1 MSTESQPAAHGHAH
15 AAAHAAPHG
24 GDPHA
29 EDNKFQIYVKIA
41 MLLAVI
47 TGIEIVII
55 FFPWAKWLIVT
66 SLVVLSVVK
75 FLYVIFYFMHLR
87 WDKAFCTILFFIGM
101 IMAGGTV
108 WALMAI
114 FGGADSVPLTS
125 LPQ

>member
-1 MSTESQPAAHGHAH
+1 MSTESHSTAHGHAP
-15 AAAHAAPHG
+15 ATAHG
-24 GDPHA
+24 GDHHA

-114 FGGADSVPLTS
+114 FGAADSVPLTS

>member
-1 MSTESQPAAHGHAH
+1 MSSESKHGTAPTSH
-15 AAAHAAPHG
+15 AAAHAHG
-24 GDPHA
+24 GDAHHHA

-66 SLVVLSVVK
+66 SLAILSVVK
-75 FLYVIFYFMHLR
+75 FLYVIFFFMHLR
-87 WDKAFCTILFFIGM
+87 WDKAFCTVLFFIGM
-101 IMAGGTV
+101 IMAGGTL

>member
-24 GDPHA
+24 GDQHA